1 MLRLINSFLLFSF
14 VSLSMS
20 MVSVSANEQI
30 PDDIRYMLED
40 MYGANKNDWPSIKKN
55 DLNKD
60 GSLDWVARNNNC
72 KKKNN
77 CAVEI
82 FICIPDKS
90 GQCSEYC
97 YMEVKTLRNIAE
109 ELKTLKCESTC

>member
-14 VSLSMS
+14 VSLSIS
-20 MVSVSANEQI
+20 VVSVSASEHI
-30 PDDIRYMLED
+30 PDEIRYMLED
-40 MYGANKNDWPSIKKN
+40 MYGANKNDWPSIKKK

-60 GSLDWVARNNNC
+60 GSLDWVARKSNC
-72 KKKNN
+72 NKKNN

-90 GQCSEYC
+90 VQCSEYC

-109 ELKTLKCESTC
+109 KLKTLKCESTC